1 MDSDDNNYEDIYCS
15 DDDEYRVYCEVCDYF
30 CIERFYKKNRNQK
43 IIKILFVK
51 NKYKKNFLFKQIRDT
66 VVM

>member
-1 MDSDDNNYEDIYCS
+1 MDSDDNDYEDIYCS
-15 DDDEYRVYCEVCDYF
+15 DDDEYRVYSEVCDYF

-51 NKYKKNFLFKQIRDT
+51 NKF
-66 VVM
+66 